1 MKTLKE
7 NTITPKGV
15 CLGECLN
22 IFTISE
28 ESDRKKPNYVS
39 LSRMKN
45 RKIFVDYKYDEDGT
59 EKDGKAKITIPD
71 GDDDAIKAFVISEI
85 NNELSK

>member
-7 NTITPKGV
+7 NTITPKGI
-15 CLGECLN
+15 CFGGCLN

-28 ESDRKKPNYVS
+28 ESDRNKPNYVS

-45 RKIFVDYKYDEDGT
+45 RKIFVDYKFDEDGT
-59 EKDGKAKITIPD
+59 EKDGKIKIVIPE